1 MKNIRKLL
9 AHFANFSLNQ
19 LRVSNLGDYGSPRWR
34 LQLVS
39 RLRQIKPIATL
50 HDYLGKLCTSLKPPC
65 TLEQNNSS
73 EYKEF
78 LCDYRFKG
86 EEYCISIMATSWEE
100 VEQRLRCIAG
110 NGKIMG
116 GPVAFTL
123 EIPFT

>member
-1 MKNIRKLL
+1 MKITKLL
-9 AHFANFSLNQ
+9 GHFVSFLPNQ
-19 LRVSNLGDYGSPRWR
+19 LRVNNLGDYGSPRWR
-34 LQLVS
+34 LRLFS

-50 HDYLGKLCTSLKPPC
+50 HDYLGKLCTSSKPPC

-100 VEQRLRCIAG
+100 AEQRLRCIAG
-110 NGKIMG
+110 NGRIMG
-116 GPVAFTL
+116 GPVIL
-123 EIPFT
+123 SVKVPFT

>member
-1 MKNIRKLL
+1 MKITELL
-9 AHFANFSLNQ
+9 THFVNFLLSRW
-19 LRVSNLGDYGSPRWR
+19 RVSNPGDYGTPHWK
-34 LQLVS
+34 LQLFS

-100 VEQRLRCIAG
+100 AEQRLRCIAG

-116 GPVAFTL
+116 GPVIFTL
-123 EIPFT
+123 KVPFT